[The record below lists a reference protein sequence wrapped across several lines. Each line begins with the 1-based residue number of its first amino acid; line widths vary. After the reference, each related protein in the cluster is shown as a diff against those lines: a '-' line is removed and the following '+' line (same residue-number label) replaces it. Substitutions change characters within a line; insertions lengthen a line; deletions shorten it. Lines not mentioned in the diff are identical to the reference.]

1 MGNRAVITTQ
11 FEDKNELKNQ
21 LGIYLHWNGGKD
33 SVDAF
38 LTYCKLRGF
47 RSLDTSYV
55 FARLTQI
62 IANFF
67 GGGTSIGIGTTDNL
81 DCDNYDNG
89 VYFIKDWLVV
99 GREYYEGKEQNEYKL
114 LEMLTAI
121 DNAQPET
128 ERLGTEIINQKLIE
142 YGYTV

>member
-47 RSLDTSYV
+47 RSADSQYGM
-55 FARLTQI
+55 ARLTQI

-67 GGGTSIGIGTTDNL
+67 GGGTSIGIGTTDNM
-81 DCDNYDNG
+81 DCDNFDNG
-89 VYFIKDWLVV
+89 VYFTKDWSVV
-99 GREYYEGKEQNEYKL
+99 GREYHKGKEQNEYKL
-114 LEMLTAI
+114 IEMLTAI

-128 ERLGTEIINQKLIE
+128 ERLGIEVINQKLIE
-142 YGYTV
+142 HGIQ